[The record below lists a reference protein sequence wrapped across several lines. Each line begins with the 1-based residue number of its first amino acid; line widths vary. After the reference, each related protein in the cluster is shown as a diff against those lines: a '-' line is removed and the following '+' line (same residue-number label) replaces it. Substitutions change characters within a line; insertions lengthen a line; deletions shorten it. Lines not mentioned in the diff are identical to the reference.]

1 MKPYAQSCERNQL
14 PILEVL
20 EQEFSD
26 IHSVLEIGSGTGQ
39 HAIFFGARLPH
50 LVWQTSDLTQAHPGI
65 LAWLQESTL
74 DNVLPP
80 LTIDVTHDD
89 WGIDSV
95 EGVFTANTMH
105 ILSWKSIS
113 RMFEGFGKI
122 LAPTSRVAMYGP
134 FRFDGEFTS
143 ESNATF
149 DRFLRS
155 RDPLGGIRDFESL
168 DELAQRQNLRFCRN
182 HSLPSNNQ
190 ILVWE
195 RNAGDE

>member
-1 MKPYAQSCERNQL
+1 MKPYAESCERNQR

-26 IHSVLEIGSGTGQ
+26 IRSVLEIGSGTGQ
-39 HAIFFGARLPH
+39 HAVFFAARMPH
-50 LVWQTSDLTQAHPGI
+50 LIWQTSDLAQAHPGI
-65 LAWLQESTL
+65 LAWLQESML
-74 DNVLPP
+74 ENVLPP
-80 LTIDVTHDD
+80 LTIDVTEDD
-89 WGIDSV
+89 WEVDSV

-105 ILSWKSIS
+105 ILSWHSIC
-113 RMFEGFGKI
+113 RMFDGFGKI
-122 LAPTSRVAMYGP
+122 LAPAARVVMYGP

-143 ESNATF
+143 ESNAAF
-149 DRFLRS
+149 DRYLRS

-168 DELAQRQNLRFCRN
+168 DELAKQRNLRFRRN

-195 RNAGDE
+195 RCR